1 MTIQWNEEAQR
12 LSDLCI
18 DLRRQLHRHPELS
31 SHEEQTVALIDQ
43 FLQAQGIRTQIVEH
57 GGVLGWIEGGKPG
70 RTVLLRADIDALPI
84 QEETGLDFASRH
96 PGKMHACGHD
106 GHMAMLLGLAQ
117 ELDQLDRSG
126 WKNNILLIF
135 QPSEE
140 TVGGAKPIC
149 DTGIFEKY
157 NVKAIFGTHL
167 WPFIPAGS
175 IASRPDEMMAHA
187 SEVTVTVKG
196 KSTHCAKPD
205 EGIDA
210 LAIGA
215 ELLCRLYAMEKKIA
229 PNQYRILKFGNFH
242 AGTVRN
248 ILPETAVLEG
258 SYRSFQDATFDWMI
272 DQTKAI
278 MRQLEQETGCQIVF
292 DYTEGYPAVINDAPL
307 FAKAQALLPQLQVL
321 DKPEM
326 IAEDFAFYQRKI
338 PGVFFFLGTGTG
350 IALHNCHFN
359 FDEQVLQEG
368 IKTDLVLMNIDL

>member
-1 MTIQWNEEAQR
+1 MNQATQFR
-12 LSDLCI
+12 RDLHQI
-18 DLRRQLHRHPELS
+18 PETSFTEFKTKEYVVSVLKTLHCEVIELL
-31 SHEEQTVALIDQ
+31 ETGAAAYFD
-43 FLQAQGIRTQIVEH
+43 A
-57 GGVLGWIEGGKPG
+57 G
-70 RTVLLRADIDALPI
+70 RPTTLAYRADMDALPI

-106 GHMAMLLGLAQ
+106 GHMAMLLGFAQ

-126 WKNNILLIF
+126 WKNNILLLF

-167 WPFIPAGS
+167 WPFIPAGTV
-175 IASRPDEMMAHA
+175 ASRPEEMMAHA

-229 PNQYRILKFGNFH
+229 LNQYRILKFGNFH

-258 SYRSFQDATFDWMI
+258 SYRSFQDTTFNWMI

-368 IKTDLVLMNIDL
+368 IKTDLALMNIDL

>member
-1 MTIQWNEEAQR
+1 
-12 LSDLCI
+12 
-18 DLRRQLHRHPELS
+18 
-31 SHEEQTVALIDQ
+31 
-43 FLQAQGIRTQIVEH
+43 
-57 GGVLGWIEGGKPG
+57 
-70 RTVLLRADIDALPI
+70 
-84 QEETGLDFASRH
+84 
-96 PGKMHACGHD
+96 
-106 GHMAMLLGLAQ
+106 
-117 ELDQLDRSG
+117 
-126 WKNNILLIF
+126 
-135 QPSEE
+135 
-140 TVGGAKPIC
+140 
-149 DTGIFEKY
+149 
-157 NVKAIFGTHL
+157 
-167 WPFIPAGS
+167 
-175 IASRPDEMMAHA
+175 MAHA

-368 IKTDLVLMNIDL
+368 IKTDLALMNIDL

>member
-1 MTIQWNEEAQR
+1 
-12 LSDLCI
+12 
-18 DLRRQLHRHPELS
+18 
-31 SHEEQTVALIDQ
+31 
-43 FLQAQGIRTQIVEH
+43 
-57 GGVLGWIEGGKPG
+57 
-70 RTVLLRADIDALPI
+70 
-84 QEETGLDFASRH
+84 
-96 PGKMHACGHD
+96 MHACGHD
-106 GHMAMLLGLAQ
+106 GHMAMLLGFAQ

-350 IALHNCHFN
+350 IALHNCHFD

-368 IKTDLVLMNIDL
+368 IKTDLALMNIDL

>member
-70 RTVLLRADIDALPI
+70 RTVMLRADIDALPI

-106 GHMAMLLGLAQ
+106 GHMAMLLGFAQ

-307 FAKAQALLPQLQVL
+307 FAQAQALLPQLQVL

-350 IALHNCHFN
+350 IALHNCHFD

-368 IKTDLVLMNIDL
+368 IKTDLALMNIDL

>member
-1 MTIQWNEEAQR
+1 MNQATQFR
-12 LSDLCI
+12 RDLHQI
-18 DLRRQLHRHPELS
+18 PETSFTEFKTKEYVVSVLKTLHCEVIELL
-31 SHEEQTVALIDQ
+31 ETGAAAYFD
-43 FLQAQGIRTQIVEH
+43 A
-57 GGVLGWIEGGKPG
+57 G
-70 RTVLLRADIDALPI
+70 RPATLAYRADMDALPI

-96 PGKMHACGHD
+96 PGKMHA

-368 IKTDLVLMNIDL
+368 IKTDLALMNIDL

>member
-1 MTIQWNEEAQR
+1 MNQATQFR
-12 LSDLCI
+12 RDLHQI
-18 DLRRQLHRHPELS
+18 PETSFTEFKTKEYVVSVLKTLHCEVIELL
-31 SHEEQTVALIDQ
+31 ETGAAAYFD
-43 FLQAQGIRTQIVEH
+43 A
-57 GGVLGWIEGGKPG
+57 G
-70 RTVLLRADIDALPI
+70 RPATLAYRADMDALPI

-106 GHMAMLLGLAQ
+106 GHMAMLLGFAQ

-242 AGTVRN
+242 AGT
-248 ILPETAVLEG
+248 
-258 SYRSFQDATFDWMI
+258 
-272 DQTKAI
+272 
-278 MRQLEQETGCQIVF
+278 
-292 DYTEGYPAVINDAPL
+292 
-307 FAKAQALLPQLQVL
+307 
-321 DKPEM
+321 
-326 IAEDFAFYQRKI
+326 
-338 PGVFFFLGTGTG
+338 
-350 IALHNCHFN
+350 
-359 FDEQVLQEG
+359 
-368 IKTDLVLMNIDL
+368 